1 MKKSL
6 VAVSVIVALGAA
18 WTGASWYTGKKVEA
32 RLDKTVQK
40 MNTELTDAFPDS
52 RLEMQV
58 KDFQRGIFSS
68 DVRFILSVK
77 DDAKNAGMKPNE
89 KIIFKSHIDHGPFP
103 ISVLKKFNFVPKM
116 ASIHSEIE
124 QSDQLKELFEITNG
138 KSLFNIDA
146 SVSYSG
152 NSSSNIEIV
161 PVEHTNKDG
170 TKITFSGAKIN
181 TDISRDLSELS
192 FSIKSDELTVD
203 VPSEK
208 RIITLKGIDFNA
220 GDNKKGKFDLY
231 LGNQNYAI
239 GEITSKSSNGKD
251 DFLLTNLKISTK
263 MSENK
268 ENVNTG
274 VAYEIDGLKMGN
286 LDFGSGKLVFNADN
300 LDGQAVHKFS
310 QTYNDIIAKSFSTK
324 GLEQSSQNMAADLF
338 SHLPIL
344 LKNNPHFSIVPF
356 SWKNSKG
363 ESTLDF
369 KIALQNIPEDLNK
382 IAQMGTEEQL
392 RTLLQ
397 ELSLNVKLSKP
408 MLIEQIT
415 KSGEYL
421 GEDKNKA
428 EKTANMQ
435 VQFIA
440 AQGAAL
446 NVVTN
451 TDDAIDLN
459 LHYANGK
466 VKLNGKESS
475 LHQFLLDNHLI
486 DSHDNAGESNQHD
499 SEAEFS
505 ATE

>member
-40 MNTELTDAFPDS
+40 MNTKLTDAFPYS
-52 RLEMQV
+52 RLEVQV

-68 DVRFILSVK
+68 DVRFILSLK
-77 DDAKNAGMKPNE
+77 EDAKNAGMKPNE
-89 KIIFKSHIDHGPFP
+89 KIVFKSHINHGPFP
-103 ISVLKKFNFVPKM
+103 TSALKKFNFVPKM
-116 ASIHSEIE
+116 ASIHAEIE
-124 QSDQLKELFEITNG
+124 QNDELKELLEITNG
-138 KSLFNIDA
+138 KPLFNIDA
-146 SVSYSG
+146 NVSYGG
-152 NSSSNIEIV
+152 NLSSDIEIV
-161 PVEHTNKDG
+161 PIKHTSKDG

-181 TDISRDLSELS
+181 TDINRDLSEYS
-192 FSIKSDELTVD
+192 FSLKSDELTVD
-203 VPSEK
+203 EPSEK
-208 RIITLKGIDFNA
+208 RVFTLKGINFNA
-220 GDNKKGKFDLY
+220 DDNKKGKFDLY
-231 LGNQNYAI
+231 LGDQNYTI
-239 GEITSKSSNGKD
+239 GEMASKSSSEKD
-251 DFLLTNLKISTK
+251 DFLLTNLKISIKT
-263 MSENK
+263 SENK
-268 ENVNTG
+268 ENVNIG
-274 VAYEIDGLKMGN
+274 GAYEIGGVKIGN

-300 LDGQAVHKFS
+300 LDGQAVHKFAQLS
-310 QTYNDIIAKSFSTK
+310 DAIMAKSFSTK
-324 GLEQSSQNMAADLF
+324 ELEQSSQDVATGIY

-344 LKNNPHFSIVPF
+344 LKNNPHFSIAPF

-363 ESTLDF
+363 ESTIDF

-446 NVVTN
+446 NIMTN

-486 DSHDNAGESNQHD
+486 DSNDDAGESNQHD
-499 SEAEFS
+499 SEAELP
-505 ATE
+505 AAE